1 MLLHWKTVI
10 WKMRHIENHKFSVPL
25 LWYCSKG
32 KAWILKIICKCTG
45 HIKGFSHAG
54 HWVLWDFISCL
65 HLLWTL
71 TSKSTFVHS
80 VWLLQLLFQ
89 NYFYLPSAKGHSG
102 FLLFWL
108 GKLPLKDKTEAQ
120 FQLCCTFQKWHL
132 ERTFS
137 PPSTTNSRFFCG
149 LLHLTVMWAQL
160 DCWQDKVSDKT
171 GKSENQ
177 VFLYRASLRSVEH
190 QHFRFLIKDGNNEA
204 ADKMETA
211 YELSIVLHCF
221 T

>member
-1 MLLHWKTVI
+1 
-10 WKMRHIENHKFSVPL
+10 MRHIENHQFSVPL

>member
-1 MLLHWKTVI
+1 
-10 WKMRHIENHKFSVPL
+10 MRHIENHQFSVPL

-137 PPSTTNSRFFCG
+137 SK
-149 LLHLTVMWAQL
+149 HHKQ
-160 DCWQDKVSDKT
+160 
-171 GKSENQ
+171 Q
-177 VFLYRASLRSVEH
+177 VFLWVITLDGDVSSTRVLTGQSKWQDRQKWKSGVSLQSKFKVCWAPA
-190 QHFRFLIKDGNNEA
+190 L
-204 ADKMETA
+204 
-211 YELSIVLHCF
+211 
-221 T
+221 